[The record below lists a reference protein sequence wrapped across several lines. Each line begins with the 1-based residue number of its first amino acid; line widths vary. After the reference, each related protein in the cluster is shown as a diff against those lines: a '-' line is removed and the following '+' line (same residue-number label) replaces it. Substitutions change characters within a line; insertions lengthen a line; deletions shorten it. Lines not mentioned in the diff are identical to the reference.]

1 MLKNPRALGMG
12 AAIMIASCAITA
24 FTVSARYQS
33 ANEALFRDVLSVVN
47 QRYIDQMPGDSLLKH
62 AALGL
67 VDQLNDPYARLYS
80 PAELAEFTSTNLGHY
95 GGIGLSLEERD
106 GLTVVVQV
114 FPNTPAE
121 RAGFQDGDVLTAVDG
136 DSTRGWPLEKTTGRL
151 RGPIGSKVRVTFRNE
166 DDSKPH
172 VVDLERAQVR
182 VPAVP
187 YETLIGSV
195 GYIPIN
201 SFAETTSSEVSA
213 AVKRLQQQGA
223 KSFLLDL
230 RGNGGGVVEQ
240 AVRTVDIFVK
250 GDLLVATQKERGD
263 VTTYRTDDA
272 GDLRPLPVIVMVDE
286 GTASASEI
294 VAAALQDHGRAAVVG
309 APTFGKGIVQSTF
322 RVAGGHV
329 LKLTTGEWLTPSG
342 KSLHRRRTP
351 GGRGIER
358 DSAGVHPDVVVRNDT
373 FTSGERALVE
383 ALRPHGRE
391 FYLAYSGLAK
401 EQKEAIT
408 DAKRVSPA
416 LLDELYQRLQ
426 ERGVKISRD
435 VFDAGASYT
444 DFLMRS
450 RAATYRW
457 GNARAKLETMDRD
470 KQMQRALDLLKEN
483 ATDSKLMAAVHQ
495 KREG

>member
-1 MLKNPRALGMG
+1 MLKNPRAIGVAG
-12 AAIMIASCAITA
+12 AITVASCAL
-24 FTVSARYQS
+24 TVVFMNARYEGE
-33 ANEALFRDVLSVVN
+33 NEALFRDVLSVVN
-47 QRYIDQMPGDSLLKH
+47 QRYIDAMPADSLLKH

-121 RAGFQDGDVLTAVDG
+121 RAGFQDGDVLTAVNG

-151 RGPIGSKVRVTFRNE
+151 RGPIGSKVNVTFRSEN
-166 DDSKPH
+166 DSKPH
-172 VVDLERAQVR
+172 VVELERAQVR

-187 YETLIGSV
+187 YEMLVGTV

-201 SFAETTSSEVSA
+201 SFAETTGAEVSA
-213 AVKRLQQQGA
+213 AVQRLQKQGA
-223 KSFLLDL
+223 KSFLVDL

-240 AVRTVDIFVK
+240 AVQTADVFLKD
-250 GDLLVATQKERGD
+250 DLLIATQRERAD
-263 VTTYRTDDA
+263 VTTYRTDDDA
-272 GDLRPLPVIVMVDE
+272 DLRPMPLIVLVDE

-309 APTFGKGIVQSTF
+309 EPTFGKGIVQSTF
-322 RVAGGHV
+322 RVANGHV

-342 KSLHRRRTP
+342 KSLHRRRQP
-351 GGRGIER
+351 GGRGTVK
-358 DSAGVHPDVVVRNDT
+358 DSAGVDPDVIVRNDT
-373 FTSGERALVE
+373 LTQGERALVE
-383 ALRPHGRE
+383 ALRPYGRE

-408 DAKRVSPA
+408 DAKKVSPA
-416 LLDELYQRLQ
+416 LHNELFQRMKS
-426 ERGVKISRD
+426 RGIDISREVYD
-435 VFDAGASYT
+435 EGSSYV

-450 RAATYRW
+450 RAASYRW
-457 GNARAKLETMDRD
+457 GNARAKLEMMDRD
-470 KQMQRALDLLKEN
+470 PQMQKALALLAEHRTD
-483 ATDSKLMAAVHQ
+483 ATLIAAVHQ
-495 KREG
+495 KR